1 MTVKD
6 IIQQVEMTLGR
17 QPEKYMMRL
26 INDGLNEI
34 ASVKQHYTVSSKTDL
49 EIKKRWYDLSDRMID
64 VLKVEI
70 KDTDG
75 RYVLIPKLVDS
86 HNLLKEDTDASEGTL
101 V

>member
-34 ASVKQHYTVSSKTDL
+34 SSVKQHYTVSSTTDL

>member
-6 IIQQVEMTLGR
+6 VVQQIEHTLGR
-17 QPEKYMMRL
+17 QPSAYMIRL

-34 ASVKQHYTVSSKTDL
+34 SSKKQSYTVSMSTDL
-49 EIKKRWYDLSDRMID
+49 EVKKRWYELSDRVID
-64 VLKVEI
+64 VLRVEI

-75 RYVLIPKLVDS
+75 RYVVIPKLVDS
-86 HNLLKEDTDASEGTL
+86 HNLLKADTDAEDDTL